1 MNTWFISSSKLCIA
15 QDSFL
20 QNDAGGTVEVV
31 YNVYY
36 KCTYPKYVV
45 HKESSQENAAGCY
58 CVQVKQLNSIERE
71 CQAKYVVGNPVLE
84 GSKKKTS
91 SSLSPKVSF
100 ICTCLVTCTCD
111 LLLFSGQNTLLWKCL
126 QVSPPR

>member
-15 QDSFL
+15 RDSFL

-31 YNVYY
+31 YNVHVVHKYMY
-36 KCTYPKYVV
+36 ITYPKYVV

-84 GSKKKTS
+84 GS
-91 SSLSPKVSF
+91 
-100 ICTCLVTCTCD
+100 
-111 LLLFSGQNTLLWKCL
+111 N
-126 QVSPPR
+126 